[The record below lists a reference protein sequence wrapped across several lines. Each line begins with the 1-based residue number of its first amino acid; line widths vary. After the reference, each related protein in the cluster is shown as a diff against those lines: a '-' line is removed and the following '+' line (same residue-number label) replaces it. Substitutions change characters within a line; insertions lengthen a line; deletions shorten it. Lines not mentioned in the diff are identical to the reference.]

1 MDNYDLRKKD
11 GFIPDFGLGLMLTAA
26 AFAVGC
32 CCTALLRMAP
42 VTDVMSIGM
51 TEKAAV
57 WIALAAF
64 LSAESACI
72 VMPAARVLSILLSA
86 VCGAAAACISYM
98 YSSLKLF
105 SSEFF
110 AFAAVIFTL
119 SAAVAY
125 VSDRVFVLSPKLR
138 SVIRTDR
145 RLRRELNIFCAVS
158 SALAL
163 AAIAAAA
170 AFILL

>member
-11 GFIPDFGLGLMLTAA
+11 GFIPGFGLGLMLAAA

-32 CCTALLRMAP
+32 CCTALLRIPPA
-42 VTDVMSIGM
+42 TDVMSIGM
-51 TEKAAV
+51 TAKAAV
-57 WIALAAF
+57 WIVLTAFLAAD
-64 LSAESACI
+64 AACI
-72 VMPAARVLSILLSA
+72 VMPAARVLSILLSS
-86 VCGAAAACISYM
+86 VCGAAAACMSYM

-110 AFAAVIFTL
+110 AFTAVIFAF

-125 VSDRVFVLSPKLR
+125 VSDRIFALSPKLR

-158 SALAL
+158 SALAI